1 MQEMDYSSYDIHPV
15 VLGYDEIVALAPQ
28 LKGKRRL
35 VEGLIHFL
43 SIDKCNDM
51 HSHLCDTPGPEFC
64 RRMLDEL
71 DIKLKIYNAELL
83 DHLPEGPF
91 VTVSNHPFG
100 ALDGVT
106 LIDLIG
112 SRRPE
117 FKVMVNM
124 TLNYISA
131 LRPSFIAVDSLA
143 SDDPVKKA
151 VSVRGIKEAMSRI
164 RNGHPVGFF
173 PAGAVAKLNGHL
185 RLEDREWQPTVIRLI
200 KKMNVPVIP
209 IYFHGSNS
217 WWFNFLGIVSWQL
230 RTLRLPAEIFK
241 KAHKTIHISIGNP
254 ISVEEQNAH
263 SGSLEELGLFL
274 REKTFE
280 LRDR

>member
-15 VLGYDEIVALAPQ
+15 VLGYDEIVALAPH

-51 HSHLCDTPGPEFC
+51 HSRLCDTPGPDFC

-71 DIKLKIYNAELL
+71 DIKLKIDNAELL
-83 DHLPEGPF
+83 DPLPEGPF